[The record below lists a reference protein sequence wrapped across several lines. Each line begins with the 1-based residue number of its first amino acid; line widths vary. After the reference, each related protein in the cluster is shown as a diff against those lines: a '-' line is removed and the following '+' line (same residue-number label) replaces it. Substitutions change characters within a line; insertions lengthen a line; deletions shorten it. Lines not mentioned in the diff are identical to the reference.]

1 MRDNPF
7 KRVARWIER
16 HYSTPLMLVLLLASA
31 GFFWLFN
38 FSALPF
44 SNPELVKLSGREGL
58 LDLMPYYT
66 AQQAFMILGHYG
78 AAGRELYLRFL
89 AADFVFI
96 PVYSLGIAFLMT
108 RAVRAVCTQGNS
120 WLWHNLLPCGIG
132 IFDSVENLCILVML
146 RLYPNTAA
154 VFGTL
159 SGIATLCK
167 YVLTLLALLTLGCIG
182 LILLMRRLGF
192 KLCAAQRQQ

>member
-7 KRVARWIER
+7 KRVAQRIER

-38 FSALPF
+38 FSALPL
-44 SNPELVKLSGREGL
+44 SNPELVKLSGREGF

-66 AQQAFMILGHYG
+66 ARQAFVILGHYG

-120 WLWHNLLPCGIG
+120 WLWLNLLPCGIG

-146 RLYPNTAA
+146 RVYPNTAA
-154 VFGTL
+154 MFGTL

-192 KLCAAQRQQ
+192 KLCAARRQQ